1 MSGAVMPGAAA
12 AGWDVPGP
20 PSLGEAGL
28 LTMKLC
34 LLLVCLVATVTA
46 TVTPVST
53 PETTPSGRVKPI
65 RLQPAQTVFPR
76 LWDTGTPTQPVPSS
90 NASTTEEP
98 SLGAVLEALEP
109 LGPVEFVAAPEESG
123 TAANGSV
130 ATPEP
135 ETTAGPPST
144 PPDTINPPCPGDEE
158 PAETC
163 WAPTRE
169 QKEDVAMALG
179 TFALRFYQ
187 HMAESAKPD
196 TNLLFSPVN
205 VALGLSHLLLG
216 ARGETQQRLAAILGY
231 QPGLACVHSALQQ
244 LVNVSG
250 LLSATEIFH
259 HPDLHLRPRFLNES
273 WRFYKARPRELSGN
287 ESLDLQ
293 RINEWVRKATHGLVP
308 QLLSQ
313 LPDEPRLVLLSA
325 VHFQAR
331 WQKPFKTKHTV
342 LLPFMRH
349 GHRPVDVLTMTSKKY
364 PVASFTDPRLQVQ
377 VGRLELSGGLS
388 LVVLV
393 PRGPPEALEAVER
406 ALDPPTFL
414 ALLQRAANTPVRPTT
429 VALPRLHLDLAVD
442 VVAKVHDMDFGLF
455 LDAELCGLAQGP
467 EVAVDAAQHR
477 AVLTLDEKG
486 VEAAGAMA
494 TSLARIALQLEALQP
509 FLFVLWDEG
518 NAIPLFMGRLSDPQ
532 A

>member
-1 MSGAVMPGAAA
+1 MPGAAA
-12 AGWDVPGP
+12 AGWDAPEP

-34 LLLVCLVATVTA
+34 LLLVCLLATFVATVTS
-46 TVTPVST
+46 VSM
-53 PETTPSGRVKPI
+53 PENTPSGRMKPI
-65 RLQPAQTVFPR
+65 RLQPAETVFPHPTTSPPG
-76 LWDTGTPTQPVPSS
+76 DTGTPTQPAPSS
-90 NASTTEEP
+90 NAGTTGEP
-98 SLGAVLEALEP
+98 SLEAVLEALEP
-109 LGPVEFVAAPEESG
+109 LGPVEFVTAPEEPG

-135 ETTAGPPST
+135 GTTTDPSST
-144 PPDTINPPCPGDEE
+144 PPGTIVPPCPGDEE

-163 WAPTRE
+163 QAPTRE
-169 QKEDVAMALG
+169 QKEEVAKALG

-231 QPGLACVHSALQQ
+231 RPGLACVHSALQQ

-250 LLSATEIFH
+250 LLSAAEIFH

-349 GHRPVDVLTMTSKKY
+349 GHLPVDVLTMTSKKY
-364 PVASFTDPRLQVQ
+364 PVASFTDSRLQVQ

-388 LVVLV
+388 LVVFV

-414 ALLQRAANTPVRPTT
+414 ALLQRAANTPMRPTT
-429 VALPRLHLDLAVD
+429 VALPRLHLDLAMD
-442 VVAKVHDMDFGLF
+442 VVAKVHDMGKASPPPL
-455 LDAELCGLAQGP
+455 P
-467 EVAVDAAQHR
+467 
-477 AVLTLDEKG
+477 VLERCHL
-486 VEAAGAMA
+486 
-494 TSLARIALQLEALQP
+494 LHIR
-509 FLFVLWDEG
+509 
-518 NAIPLFMGRLSDPQ
+518 
-532 A
+532 

>member
-1 MSGAVMPGAAA
+1 
-12 AGWDVPGP
+12 
-20 PSLGEAGL
+20 
-28 LTMKLC
+28 MKLC

-135 ETTAGPPST
+135 ETTTGPPST

-169 QKEDVAMALG
+169 QKEEVAMALG

-259 HPDLHLRPRFLNES
+259 HPDLHLRPRCLMPAPSFLAS
-273 WRFYKARPRELSGN
+273 ISSLPPSFIPAFSSSPFHLSLPLPIPL
-287 ESLDLQ
+287 SLLPHIFSPSPPSFLPSLFTPSFFLPTNLPLATTLQ
-293 RINEWVRKATHGLVP
+293 PHPSFLPSPSHTSQFLLPHWVLLAP
-308 QLLSQ
+308 QQLLCLCSPHQ
-313 LPDEPRLVLLSA
+313 LWA
-325 VHFQAR
+325 
-331 WQKPFKTKHTV
+331 
-342 LLPFMRH
+342 
-349 GHRPVDVLTMTSKKY
+349 
-364 PVASFTDPRLQVQ
+364 
-377 VGRLELSGGLS
+377 
-388 LVVLV
+388 
-393 PRGPPEALEAVER
+393 
-406 ALDPPTFL
+406 
-414 ALLQRAANTPVRPTT
+414 
-429 VALPRLHLDLAVD
+429 
-442 VVAKVHDMDFGLF
+442 
-455 LDAELCGLAQGP
+455 
-467 EVAVDAAQHR
+467 
-477 AVLTLDEKG
+477 
-486 VEAAGAMA
+486 
-494 TSLARIALQLEALQP
+494 
-509 FLFVLWDEG
+509 
-518 NAIPLFMGRLSDPQ
+518 
-532 A
+532 